1 MQAAEGEARSCLHY
15 THECCVPKWL
25 SFIITGQLHNH
36 QNHQNCLNWGI
47 FSIFKSWSIVW
58 ACVVLLTL
66 CPTRF
71 DANVCHNKESLQ
83 HFTSE
88 WGAGF
93 WKGSEKYCDCL
104 LSSYITLS
112 SCKSGSPASK
122 TRCIIINNAV
132 WSQNHTALLKI
143 MPSVWLDRRHYLQ

>member
-1 MQAAEGEARSCLHY
+1 MQAASGFALSCLHY

-71 DANVCHNKESLQ
+71 DVVT
-83 HFTSE
+83 F
-88 WGAGF
+88 
-93 WKGSEKYCDCL
+93 
-104 LSSYITLS
+104 
-112 SCKSGSPASK
+112 
-122 TRCIIINNAV
+122 IIIKKAYDNLLLNGELDFEKALKSTV
-132 WSQNHTALLKI
+132 TASLVVTLLYHPANLVLLQAKHAALLLI
-143 MPSVWLDRRHYLQ
+143 MLCDHRITQHY